1 MDDQLDQP
9 FGSSDSAPFSL
20 LNIVFT
26 LFSQQIK
33 YDDDDDDDDDDD
45 GVERRQVMS
54 LP

>member
-26 LFSQQIK
+26 LFSRQIK
-33 YDDDDDDDDDDD
+33 YDDDDDD

>member
-26 LFSQQIK
+26 LFSRQIK
-33 YDDDDDDDDDDD
+33 YDDDL
-45 GVERRQVMS
+45 QIQIY
-54 LP
+54 